1 MGRIFGTDGMRGIA
15 NKDLTCELAMNIGRA
30 AAAALTSNKHKRPK
44 ILIGKDTRL
53 SSNMLEGALQAGI
66 CSVGANA
73 ALLGVVPTPAVAY
86 LVKKYK
92 ADAGIMISASHNS
105 YEFNGIKIFDRNG
118 YKLPDKIE
126 NRIEELLEIG
136 FESDKNPIGDKLGN
150 VSTENN
156 AAEDYILHLK
166 NAVNNNFCGIKVA
179 VDCSNGCACTTARR
193 LFTGLK
199 ADCRIIFDSPDGIN
213 INDNCGSTHLE
224 RLSEYV
230 KNNDMDLGIAF
241 DGDADRCL
249 AVDEN
254 GETVNGDTIMAICA
268 MYMKENNLLSK
279 NTVVGTTM
287 TNMGFTDFCE
297 KEGIKFSSTE
307 VGDRYVLE
315 EMLSKGYNLGGE
327 QSGHMILLDYSTT
340 GDGQLTA
347 LWLLNILHQK
357 KMKLSEISK
366 IVTKYP
372 QSILNLEVSQKQK
385 TEFNCNENVNKI
397 IFDSE
402 EKLGDKGRVVIRES
416 GTEPLIRIM
425 VECIDNILLEEVISD
440 ICIKLNELLKKLK

>member
-1 MGRIFGTDGMRGIA
+1 MGRIFGTDGVRGIA
-15 NKDLTCELAMNIGRA
+15 NKNLTCELAMNIGRA
-30 AAAALTSNKHKRPK
+30 AAAALTDNKHKRPK

-53 SSNMLEGALQAGI
+53 SSNMLEGALLAGI
-66 CSVGANA
+66 CSVGADA

-92 ADAGIMISASHNS
+92 ADAGVMISASHNS

-126 NRIEELLEIG
+126 NRIEELLETEFEIDNKIIG
-136 FESDKNPIGDKLGN
+136 EKLGN

-166 NAVNNNFCGIKVA
+166 NTVNNNFCGMKIV
-179 VDCSNGCACTTARR
+179 VDCSNGCACTTARK
-193 LFTGLK
+193 LFTALK
-199 ADCRIIFDSPDGIN
+199 ADCHIICDSPDGVN
-213 INDNCGSTHLE
+213 INKNCGSTHLGK
-224 RLSEYV
+224 LSEYV
-230 KNNDMDLGIAF
+230 KDNGMDLGIAF

-254 GETVNGDTIMAICA
+254 GETIDGDTIMAICA
-268 MYMKENNLLSK
+268 LYMKENNLLSQ
-279 NTVVGTTM
+279 NTVVGTVM
-287 TNMGFTDFCE
+287 TNMGFTDFCK
-297 KEGIKFSSTE
+297 KEGIKFSSVE
-307 VGDRYVLE
+307 VGDKYVLE
-315 EMLSKGYNLGGE
+315 KMLSKGYNLGGE
-327 QSGHMILLDYSTT
+327 QSGHMILLDYATT

-347 LWLLNILHQK
+347 LWLLSILHQK
-357 KMKLSEISK
+357 NVKLSEISK

-397 IFDSE
+397 IFDAE
-402 EKLGDKGRVVIRES
+402 EKLGGKGRVAIRES

-425 VECIDNILLEEVISD
+425 VECIDNILLKEVIGS
-440 ICIKLNELLKKLK
+440 ICTRLNELLKN

>member
-1 MGRIFGTDGMRGIA
+1 MGRIFGTDGVRGIA
-15 NKDLTCELAMNIGRA
+15 NKDLTCELSMNIGRA
-30 AAAALTSNKHKRPK
+30 VATVLANNKHKRPK

-53 SSNMLEGALQAGI
+53 SSNMLEGALLAGI
-66 CSVGANA
+66 CSVGADA

-105 YEFNGIKIFDRNG
+105 YEFNGIKIFDSNG

-126 NRIEELLEIG
+126 NQIEELLESE
-136 FESDKNPIGDKLGN
+136 FKNSREFIGDKLGN
-150 VSTENN
+150 VSIE
-156 AAEDYILHLK
+156 K
-166 NAVNNNFCGIKVA
+166 NAVSDYISHLESTVSGNLSGMRVA
-179 VDCSNGCACTTARR
+179 IDCSNGSACSTAKK
-193 LFTGLK
+193 LFTNLK
-199 ADCRIIFDSPDGIN
+199 LDYHIISDSPNGIN

-224 RLSEYV
+224 RLSRYV
-230 KNNDMDLGIAF
+230 KENNMDLGIAF

-254 GETVNGDTIMAICA
+254 GDIVDGDIIMAICA
-268 MYMKENNLLSK
+268 MYMKENNLLK
-279 NTVVGTTM
+279 ENTVVGTIM
-287 TNMGFTDFCE
+287 TNMGFTDFCK
-297 KEGIKFSSTE
+297 KEGIEFSSTK

-315 EMLSKGYNLGGE
+315 EMLEKGYNLGGE

-347 LWLLNILHQK
+347 VWLLNILHEK
-357 KMKLSEISK
+357 KIRLSEISRL
-366 IVTKYP
+366 VTKYP

-385 TEFNCNENVNKI
+385 LEFNCNENVSKI

-425 VECIDNILLEEVISD
+425 AECIDNILLEEVMDD
-440 ICIKLNELLKKLK
+440 ICLKLNKLLKK